1 MFEKI
6 ITKRFRRN
14 TIMFF
19 YNISYFNLGVV
30 DNDDLFEDNQKHEI
44 REKYLYFR
52 QLATLV
58 KERHEAF
65 AKLKTAEDLLE
76 ATRSENE
83 ILRKNLPALSTG
95 AVHSLQGKDSMCQ
108 VLYTRG

>member
-1 MFEKI
+1 MSNYAGSFKLSKNSIEVYLFTSIRIYLQLK
-6 ITKRFRRN
+6 N
-14 TIMFF
+14 LWV
-19 YNISYFNLGVV
+19 NICTL
-30 DNDDLFEDNQKHEI
+30 LF
-44 REKYLYFR
+44 FR
-52 QLATLV
+52 QLTSLV

-95 AVHSLQGKDSMCQ
+95 SMQSLHGSKFI
-108 VLYTRG
+108 R

>member
-30 DNDDLFEDNQKHEI
+30 DNDDLVI
-44 REKYLYFR
+44 
-52 QLATLV
+52 T
-58 KERHEAF
+58 
-65 AKLKTAEDLLE
+65 
-76 ATRSENE
+76 E
-83 ILRKNLPALSTG
+83 ILLKMALNIIKQTNKQT
-95 AVHSLQGKDSMCQ
+95 LNQ
-108 VLYTRG
+108 